1 MSETPG
7 QNFTPEGQGFKT
19 AGMCLVKT
27 WGWCLGSWE
36 PPQGNSVRTTA
47 FPQPKTTNLKTNL
60 SDPHA
65 LRIIWERMLSNPGTI
80 CPIWVNQREG
90 KKDTFLPPLSRSLTG
105 QNNKGNPKL
114 ASPKAKAYK
123 VRISK
128 LLVLVD
134 FRKDIQA
141 RVAPMRH

>member
-1 MSETPG
+1 MSETPD

-27 WGWCLGSWE
+27 RGSLGSWE
-36 PPQGNSVRTTA
+36 PPQGNSVKTTA
-47 FPQPKTTNLKTNL
+47 FPQPKIMNLKINL

-65 LRIIWERMLSNPGTI
+65 LRIIWERMLLNPATM

-90 KKDTFLPPLSRSLTG
+90 EKEMFLPSLSRSLIG

-123 VRISK
+123 IYFSK
-128 LLVLVD
+128 CPVFAD
-134 FRKDIQA
+134 FGKDVSA
-141 RVAPMRH
+141 CAASMRH